1 MNLPHPPLLAGTHD
15 AAPDAELTPP
25 TVDLVD
31 VIGADGRV
39 AWSNEAE
46 AATLGFT
53 DGALEGLGLDALYAP
68 AAADWIRAALTH
80 PHQAVAPAAELVMLR
95 RDGGR
100 LRTLGRVLAPPAAD
114 GSITLVKTPLGAL
127 AARLE
132 RLEAENRLLRQIAD
146 TGNEAHWCIEFAEP
160 IDISLSEDE
169 VVFRVFTHPSY
180 WRLCNQ
186 AMSRLYGLPHHVDL
200 SEQSVRLYWPRS
212 APNEAFVRQI
222 IASGYCIDGAVSVD
236 HRHDGTLLTVEND
249 VRADI
254 EQGCLVRLW
263 GNCRALGPPGGE
275 VAP

>member
-1 MNLPHPPLLAGTHD
+1 MNLPFPPLLSGARD
-15 AAPDAELTPP
+15 APPDVDLAPP

-31 VIGADGRV
+31 VIDADGCI
-39 AWSNEAE
+39 AWSNEAQT
-46 AATLGFT
+46 AALGFT
-53 DGALEGLGLDALYAP
+53 DGALAGLGIDAVYER
-68 AAADWIRAALTH
+68 AAVDWIRAASRLAQ
-80 PHQAVAPAAELVMLR
+80 PMGAASELVMLR
-95 RDGGR
+95 RDGAR

-114 GSITLVKTPLGAL
+114 GSITLLKTPLGAL
-127 AARLE
+127 AARLD

-146 TGNEAHWCIEFAEP
+146 TGNEAHWCIEFADP
-160 IDISLSEDE
+160 IDIGLPEDE
-169 VVFRVFTHPSY
+169 IVFRIFTHPSY

-236 HRHDGTLLTVEND
+236 HRHDGTLLKVEND

-254 EQGCLVRLW
+254 EHGCLVRLW
-263 GNCRALGPPGGE
+263 GNCRAPGPLGGDG
-275 VAP
+275 AP